1 MFTKRLTSIVLTL
14 CLMFS
19 VFALAPVEESFLSAD
34 AAVGVSVNGSSLA
47 SANFIIDP
55 GHGGNDPG
63 AMSTVL
69 GGSRE
74 EADDTLRLSLA
85 VAKLINQ
92 SGASTALTRV
102 TDITLSLQNR
112 TDMANAGNY
121 SYFVSIHRNAC
132 GTANLGTGIETYYH
146 QSQSAS
152 SVSAQ
157 LANSVQNAL
166 IGVGCWVNR
175 GVKYNNFHVTRESN
189 MPAILVE
196 CSFIDNASD
205 NANFDKYFDADAK
218 AIANGMLKMIGKSVV
233 DQKTVT
239 APTFTSGSSVNYNTG
254 VTFRWNAVT
263 NATSYKYTV
272 KLFDGEPSATSAVST
287 IYNSV
292 STTNTYVTIPAQSKG
307 KYLQATVTA
316 VGPNNTA
323 SSTKLVALGNNPTY
337 PTTKE
342 YIPVF
347 EINGATNVVNSIVVT
362 AKTGSFAMTWW
373 RAMLCSPNNDGTYT
387 VNSVYEAGAS
397 KSVSVTGN
405 NVVFAIHSSS
415 ANYNYATKIIV
426 GDKLS
431 FVGVFIDNNVVY
443 DNAHVLVNG
452 GVSLSVTAPTVSCP
466 AEIEVGDTGTVSW
479 AAVTNATSYNYK
491 VVLNNNGATSTL
503 VEKTGVTDKSF
514 TIPAVSEGTSLTVTV
529 TAVGPVDNKTTTKT
543 ITLKVTAPSDIT
555 VSDVDDIVKIGDS
568 KAFRGFATLTTVQ
581 QTLDKFE
588 QDNSFLAVYDADG
601 KLKSSSDLI
610 ATGFTVNLVVNGQ
623 VKVTYSLVVAGDIDG
638 DSSITATDYIT
649 QSKAMKSQTTLVGA
663 YALAADV
670 DGDGSL
676 SSSDYI
682 ALAAALK
689 N

>member
-1 MFTKRLTSIVLTL
+1 MTLKRLISCALVF
-14 CLMFS
+14 CMVFS
-19 VFALAPVEESFLSAD
+19 VFAFSAVENASLKAG

-85 VAKLINQ
+85 VAKLVNQ
-92 SGASTALTRV
+92 SGASAALTRV

-112 TDMANAGNY
+112 TDMANAGSY
-121 SYFVSIHRNAC
+121 SYFISIHRNAC

-146 QSQSAS
+146 QSQSS
-152 SVSAQ
+152 TSVSANF
-157 LANSVQNAL
+157 ARSVQNEL
-166 IGVGCWVNR
+166 IAVGCWVNR

-218 AIANGMLKMIGKSVV
+218 AIANGMLKMIDKSVV

-254 VTFRWNAVT
+254 VTFRWNAVA
-263 NATSYKYTV
+263 NATSYKCKV
-272 KLFDGEPSATSAVST
+272 ELFNGEPSATSAVST
-287 IYNSV
+287 LVDKTTTDTSV
-292 STTNTYVTIPAQSKG
+292 AIAAAQCTG
-307 KYLQATVTA
+307 KYLKATITA

-323 SSTKLVALGNNPTY
+323 TATKLVALGNNPTY

-342 YIPVF
+342 YIPIL
-347 EINGATNVVNSIVVT
+347 ELNGATNVVNSTVMT
-362 AKTGSFAMTWW
+362 ADKGTFAMTWW

-387 VNSVYEAGAS
+387 VNSIAEAGVT
-397 KSVSVTGN
+397 KSVSITGK
-405 NVVFAIHSSS
+405 NVLFAIHTSST
-415 ANYNYATKIIV
+415 NYNYAANIVV
-426 GDKLS
+426 GDKLT
-431 FVGVFIDNNVVY
+431 FVGLFIDNKTIY
-443 DNAHVLVNG
+443 TNAHVLVNG
-452 GVSLSVTAPTVSCP
+452 GKSLSVTAPTVSCP
-466 AEIEVGDTGTVSW
+466 SEIEVGNTGTVSW

-503 VEKTGVTDKSF
+503 VEKSGVTEKSF

-529 TAVGPVDNKTTTKT
+529 TAVGPVDSKTTTKT
-543 ITLKVTAPSDIT
+543 ITLKVTAPTDIT
-555 VSDVDDIVKIGDS
+555 AANDDVVKIGD
-568 KAFRGFATLTTVQ
+568 KEAFRGFAALTTVE
-581 QTLDKFE
+581 QTLASFE
-588 QDNSFLAVYDADG
+588 QDNSFLVIYDAKG
-601 KLKSSSDLI
+601 NEKSTSDLI
-610 ATGFTVNLVVNGQ
+610 ATGYTVNLVVNGT
-623 VKVTYSLVVAGDIDG
+623 VKVSYDLVVAGDIDG

-649 QSKAMKSQTTLVGA
+649 QSKAMKSQVSLEGA
-663 YALAADV
+663 FAIAADF
-670 DGDGSL
+670 DGDGSV
-676 SSSDYI
+676 STSDYI
-682 ALAAALK
+682 ALAATLK
-689 N
+689 S